1 MYVYVYVSLSIYIY
15 IFGEREQRYTFTQKQ
30 HNTQQTHRQTH
41 TRRTT
46 MHITKTWMHK
56 RCVYIYGD
64 IYIYSCI
71 DRSNAKTRITNTN

>member
-1 MYVYVYVSLSIYIY
+1 MYMFMSLSIYIY
-15 IFGEREQRYTFTQKQ
+15 SVNENRETRLHKKQ

-56 RCVYIYGD
+56 RCVYIYVD